1 MPVTR
6 RSVKRLQRHARMEP
20 RRRDGRDAGSLNSE
34 PRRGRAH
41 LIGIWLLGL
50 RPLSA
55 KLAAPAPGVGPY
67 SHTRPP
73 PNFAGSAPSPF
84 AHPLTPISGFPFPYF
99 ADPRVPLASRLRERF
114 LQKIG
119 STPTLHTV
127 RRRQNGRPT
136 KNLRPPPNFLYFGE
150 KYRLP
155 GKFLVGPWFGRRL
168 TQ

>member
-1 MPVTR
+1 MKFDLQGVAIPDLATSLAQLWSRVSAQLEFLGTFFLL
-6 RSVKRLQRHARMEP
+6 RLGIYLELGAWTLSL
-20 RRRDGRDAGSLNSE
+20 AGE
-34 PRRGRAH
+34 
-41 LIGIWLLGL
+41 
-50 RPLSA
+50 
-55 KLAAPAPGVGPY
+55 APATPGVGPY

-73 PNFAGSAPSPF
+73 QTPQAAP
-84 AHPLTPISGFPFPYF
+84 HPPLPVSRKPISGFPFPYF